1 MKPKKNDDEQSDT
14 FFALPSSITA
24 KIISIYDCNG
34 ADDRSRRLSLSSR
47 GDQNGQ
53 GTNDFNRPK
62 QTLSNALK
70 KKKGTSSEVIRYLP
84 VPLNLGSMATKSNG
98 R

>member
-62 QTLSNALK
+62 QTLSNARK
-70 KKKGTSSEVIRYLP
+70 KKKERAVS
-84 VPLNLGSMATKSNG
+84 K
-98 R
+98 